1 MEKKA
6 VSKFV
11 RISAFKAREVTR
23 LIQGK
28 PVPEALAFL
37 DVCPRKAA
45 VPVAKTLRS
54 AVANMADNG
63 SGAEADE
70 LYVKEAVVGEGPTM
84 KRIRPKARGMAG
96 RIRKR
101 SSHIYVTVT
110 DDEPTN
116 RSKKK

>member
-1 MEKKA
+1 MEKHA
-6 VSKFV
+6 ISKFV

-28 PVPEALAFL
+28 PVSEALAFL
-37 DVCPRKAA
+37 DHCPRKAA
-45 VPVAKTLRS
+45 TPVAKTLRS

-63 SGAEADE
+63 TGAAADE
-70 LYVKEAVVGEGPTM
+70 LFVKEAVVGEGPTM

-101 SSHIYVTVT
+101 SSHIHVTVT
-110 DDEPTN
+110 DEEIKP
-116 RSKKK
+116 SKKK

>member
-1 MEKKA
+1 MEKLA
-6 VSKFV
+6 ISKFV

-37 DVCPRKAA
+37 DHCPRKAA

-63 SGAEADE
+63 SDVPAHE
-70 LYVKEAVVGEGPTM
+70 LFVKEAVVGESTTM
-84 KRIRPKARGMAG
+84 KRMRPKARGMSG

-101 SSHIYVTVT
+101 TSNIRVIVT
-110 DDEPTN
+110 DENLTLSN
-116 RSKKK
+116 KK